1 MKYAKIALAV
11 LMVSCSSLPSGTQS
25 TAPAVPGGNRHPLQP
40 GKAETLP
47 RQPQQTLP
55 QVPLIDSAQAQITN
69 SGKSDELSLKVIIQ
83 RPGLRTQQL
92 ELDKI
97 SHLRAWVSGSDLA
110 APIYNLNQYV
120 AVSSNGENTALRIQT
135 VPRGKNRIVSVQ
147 GYDNSANHLEI
158 PGALLKAVYSSP
170 ENSTEVVL
178 TFTWRSTATAAILEA
193 LINRVPAVTGNMT
206 PEQVTALV
214 ENLNLTQLNALLD
227 QVIYGNHP
235 VGGNTFA
242 LHPSRVNAEALAKAL
257 VDNNGQVPTL
267 NQGDPPPG
275 AWVKQMA
282 NLNVVVRTPNNVA
295 FNSAIQLQITDP
307 ASAPISIAAGQDT
320 GNLPQI
326 IPGTWQAIAKIDGLN
341 GGVSSRTNLTVDAN
355 GNVTLT
361 EGTTNN
367 PLVLPPVMKAL
378 SATQG
383 ASGSQITISGD
394 GFNPAGGNV
403 VKFGTVTATVELATA
418 TSLVVKVPP
427 GISGTLPIQVTNNG
441 KLSNTA
447 NFTVDTRIVSLS
459 SPGGKVGDTLSI
471 QVSGFDATQNPTVVF
486 SNGVT
491 ATINTAQT
499 TAGTLVVTVPAG
511 ASTGPITVTPQGGTA
526 LQSTNYAINTP
537 VISTITPDSASVGA
551 TVTLT
556 GANLTGAT
564 GVTVNGLAVNNVTVV
579 NDNTLTFTIPPG
591 ASTGPVQV
599 TTPLGTG
606 TSASNLTIPQQVV
619 ALSSPGGKPNDSVTI
634 TVSGFNPSTSN
645 PTVTFNGGTPATI
658 TGTTAN
664 TVTVTVPAGATTGPI
679 TVTPNGGNPLQSPT
693 YTVSTPVIS
702 SFTATAAIGN
712 QVTLTGANFT
722 GATQIQFNGVNAPT
736 FTVNNDGTITVTV
749 PAGAT
754 DGPISVTTPAG
765 SGNSATPFQ
774 VLKPPTITNVTNDPL
789 QPTGPI
795 VLTGTGYV
803 TGSVVMIG
811 TTVLNTNAY
820 TINSPTQITIN
831 TPPVGNPLDTV
842 TIVNPAGSAV
852 SSLLYKDVI
861 NFVGNAALVTRTDV
875 NFAIENAHGINVDH
889 NSNIYIASLSHKIY
903 KFNQAGQNQWVSGD
917 NTAGFRKDELFFPA
931 DKLKETTLANA
942 RFSGP
947 EDLAN
952 DSFGNI
958 YVADT
963 SNHAIRKIT
972 TDGKVQVIA
981 RLPGPEGIEINKN
994 NELFVTCTDP
1004 PNATTTVTNVF
1015 VAKIANLNT
1024 LPTLAEAQLYDVNK
1038 TLTPNVQIIAGG
1050 APAGAAGATPV
1061 SPIADA
1067 RFLHLEGL
1075 GIDGDGNVYVADV
1088 NNYQIRKINFQTN
1101 QVTVLATLSYSFAP
1115 PNSDS
1120 LPWVEMHEIRVDPYG
1135 NVFVPATCCN
1145 FGFNSASKIYRITP
1159 TGQISRIA
1167 GTGSSGLAEG
1177 KPLTVATFSSPRGI
1191 DFAPDGTLYIADTSW
1206 GIRRIDRYQPLPVN
1220 N

>member
-1 MKYAKIALAV
+1 
-11 LMVSCSSLPSGTQS
+11 MVSCTSLPSGTHSKAPVLPASHPAQ
-25 TAPAVPGGNRHPLQP
+25 TARVPL
-40 GKAETLP
+40 AS
-47 RQPQQTLP
+47 QQTLP
-55 QVPLIDSAQAQITN
+55 LEPLIDSAQAQIKNT
-69 SGKSDELSLKVIIQ
+69 GQGDELSLKVIIQ
-83 RPGLRTQQL
+83 KPGLRTQQL

-97 SHLRAWVSGSDLA
+97 SHLRAWVAGSDIA
-110 APIYNLNQYV
+110 TPIYNLNQYV
-120 AVSSNGENTALRIQT
+120 AVSSNGENTSLRIQT

-147 GYDNSANHLEI
+147 GYDNSTNHVEI

-193 LINRVPAVTGNMT
+193 LINRVPAVTGNLT
-206 PEQVTALV
+206 AQQVNALV
-214 ENLNLTQLNALLD
+214 EGLNLTQLNALLD
-227 QVIYGNHP
+227 QVIYGNNP

-242 LHPSRVNAEALAKAL
+242 LHPSRVNAEVLAKAL
-257 VDNNGQVPTL
+257 VDANGQVPTL
-267 NQGDPPPG
+267 NPGDPTP
-275 AWVKQMA
+275 ANWIKQMA

-295 FNSAIQLQITDP
+295 FQSAVQLQITDP
-307 ASAPISIAAGQDT
+307 ASAPIAIPAGQDT

-367 PLVLPPVMKAL
+367 PLILPPVMKAL
-378 SATQG
+378 SSTQG
-383 ASGSQITISGD
+383 ASGAQLTITGD
-394 GFNPAGGNV
+394 GFNPAGGNT

-427 GISGTLPIQVTNNG
+427 GISGTVPIQVTNNG

-447 NFTVDTRIVSLS
+447 NYTVDTRIVSLS

-471 QVSGFDATQNPTVVF
+471 QVSGFDATQTPTVVF
-486 SNGVT
+486 SNGVQ
-491 ATINTAQT
+491 ATVNTQLT

-511 ASTGPITVTPQGGTA
+511 AATGPISVTPQGGTV
-526 LQSTNYAINTP
+526 LQSSAYAINTP

-556 GANLTGAT
+556 GANFTGAT
-564 GVTVNGLAVNNVTVV
+564 GATVNGLAVTNLTVV
-579 NDNTLTFTIPPG
+579 NDNSITFTIPPG
-591 ASTGPVQV
+591 ASTGTVQV

-606 TSASNLTIPQQVV
+606 TSTSNLTIPQQIV

-645 PTVTFNGGTPATI
+645 PTVIFQGGAAGTI

-679 TVTPNGGNPLQSPT
+679 TVTPDGGNALQSPT
-693 YTVSTPVIS
+693 YTVGTPVIS
-702 SFTATAAIGN
+702 SFTSTAPIGN

-722 GATQIQFNGVNAPT
+722 GATQVQFNGVTATT

-754 DGPISVTTPAG
+754 DGAITVTTPAG
-765 SGNSATPFQ
+765 TGTTATNFQ
-774 VLKPPTITNVTNDPL
+774 VLKPPTITNVGNDPL

-803 TGSVVMIG
+803 AGSVVMIG
-811 TTVLNTNAY
+811 STVLNPNAY
-820 TINSPTQITIN
+820 TIDSPTQITVN
-831 TPPVGNPLDTV
+831 TPPVGNTLDSV
-842 TIVNPAGSAV
+842 TIFNAAGSAV

-861 NFVGNAALVTRTDV
+861 NFIGNGALVTRTDV

-917 NTAGFRKDELFFPA
+917 NTAGFRKDELTVPA
-931 DKLKETTLANA
+931 DRLKETTLANA

-981 RLPGPEGIEINKN
+981 RLPGPEGIEISKN

-1004 PNATTTVTNVF
+1004 PNATSNITSVF
-1015 VAKIANLNT
+1015 VAKIADLTT
-1024 LPTLAEAQLYDVNK
+1024 LPSLAETQLYDVNK

-1050 APAGAAGATPV
+1050 APAGAATATPV

-1101 QVTVLATLSYSFAP
+1101 QVSVFATLSYSFSP
-1115 PNSDS
+1115 PNSDTR
-1120 LPWVEMHEIRVDPYG
+1120 PWVEMHEIRVDPYG
-1135 NVFVPATCCN
+1135 NVFVPAPCCN
-1145 FGFNSASKIYRITP
+1145 FGFNSAAKIYRITP
-1159 TGQISRIA
+1159 TGAISKIA
-1167 GTGSSGLAEG
+1167 GTGSVGLAEG

>member
-1 MKYAKIALAV
+1 MKYSKVALAV
-11 LMVSCSSLPSGTQS
+11 LMVSCTSLPSGTHSKAPVLPASHPAQ
-25 TAPAVPGGNRHPLQP
+25 TARVPL
-40 GKAETLP
+40 AS
-47 RQPQQTLP
+47 QQTLP
-55 QVPLIDSAQAQITN
+55 LEPLIDSAQAQIKNT
-69 SGKSDELSLKVIIQ
+69 GQGDELSLKVIIQ
-83 RPGLRTQQL
+83 KPGLRTQQL

-97 SHLRAWVSGSDLA
+97 SHLRAWVAGSDIA
-110 APIYNLNQYV
+110 TPIYNLNQYV
-120 AVSSNGENTALRIQT
+120 AVSSNGENTSLRIQT

-147 GYDNSANHLEI
+147 GYDNSTNHVEI

-193 LINRVPAVTGNMT
+193 LINRVPAVTGNLT
-206 PEQVTALV
+206 AQQVNALV
-214 ENLNLTQLNALLD
+214 EGLNLTQLNALLD
-227 QVIYGNHP
+227 QVIYGNNP

-242 LHPSRVNAEALAKAL
+242 LHPSRVNAEVLAKAL
-257 VDNNGQVPTL
+257 VDANGQVPTL
-267 NQGDPPPG
+267 NPGDPTP
-275 AWVKQMA
+275 ANWIKQMA

-295 FNSAIQLQITDP
+295 FQSAVQLQITDP
-307 ASAPISIAAGQDT
+307 ASAPIAIPAGQDT

-367 PLVLPPVMKAL
+367 PLILPPVMKAL
-378 SATQG
+378 SSTQG
-383 ASGSQITISGD
+383 ASGAQLTITGD
-394 GFNPAGGNV
+394 GFNPAGGNT

-427 GISGTLPIQVTNNG
+427 GISGTVPIQVTNNG

-447 NFTVDTRIVSLS
+447 NYTVDTRIVSLS

-471 QVSGFDATQNPTVVF
+471 QVSGFDATQTPTVVF
-486 SNGVT
+486 SNGVQ
-491 ATINTAQT
+491 ATVNTQLT

-511 ASTGPITVTPQGGTA
+511 AATGPISVTPQGGTV
-526 LQSTNYAINTP
+526 LQSSAYAINTP

-556 GANLTGAT
+556 GANFTGAT
-564 GVTVNGLAVNNVTVV
+564 GATVNGLAVTNLTVV
-579 NDNTLTFTIPPG
+579 NDNSITFTIPPG
-591 ASTGPVQV
+591 ASTGTVQV

-606 TSASNLTIPQQVV
+606 TSTSNLTIPQQIV

-645 PTVTFNGGTPATI
+645 PTVIFQGGAAGTI

-679 TVTPNGGNPLQSPT
+679 TVTPDGGNALQSPT
-693 YTVSTPVIS
+693 YTVGTPVIS
-702 SFTATAAIGN
+702 SFTSTAPIGN

-722 GATQIQFNGVNAPT
+722 GATQVQFNGVTATT

-754 DGPISVTTPAG
+754 DGAITVTTPAG
-765 SGNSATPFQ
+765 TGTTATNFQ
-774 VLKPPTITNVTNDPL
+774 VLKPPTITNVGNDPL

-803 TGSVVMIG
+803 AGSVVMIG
-811 TTVLNTNAY
+811 STVLNPNAY
-820 TINSPTQITIN
+820 TIDSPTQITVN
-831 TPPVGNPLDTV
+831 TPPVGNTLDSV
-842 TIVNPAGSAV
+842 TIFNAAGSAV

-861 NFVGNAALVTRTDV
+861 NFIGNGALVTRTDV

-917 NTAGFRKDELFFPA
+917 NTAGFRKDELTVPA
-931 DKLKETTLANA
+931 DRLKETTLANA

-981 RLPGPEGIEINKN
+981 RLPGPEGIEISKN

-1004 PNATTTVTNVF
+1004 PNATSNITSVF
-1015 VAKIANLNT
+1015 VAKIADLTT
-1024 LPTLAEAQLYDVNK
+1024 LPSLAETQLYDVNK

-1050 APAGAAGATPV
+1050 APAGAATATPV

-1101 QVTVLATLSYSFAP
+1101 QVSVFATLSYSFSP
-1115 PNSDS
+1115 PNSDTR
-1120 LPWVEMHEIRVDPYG
+1120 PWVEMHEIRVDPYG
-1135 NVFVPATCCN
+1135 NVFVPAPCCN
-1145 FGFNSASKIYRITP
+1145 FGFNSAAKIYRITP
-1159 TGQISRIA
+1159 TGAISKIA
-1167 GTGSSGLAEG
+1167 GTGSVGLAEG